1 MGSEGESSDFN
12 SPLYV
17 AVGRNVK
24 EGKSLLT
31 WALENFDGRNI
42 CLVHVHQ
49 PTNLVSLLNG
59 KLSTSKLKN
68 HVVKACQEFERL
80 KIQKLMN
87 QYLLFL
93 SQTGK
98 QADTV
103 WIEMRNIEK
112 GILQLITQH
121 SIRRLIMGAGAET
134 FKSKI
139 LSETNST
146 KAMVVCQ
153 QAPISCHIWF
163 VSQGR
168 PIYARPVGFGS
179 HLTTTVTLS
188 PSTRSSGTIL
198 ARDPNENMDVGAENV
213 QYFELPNRSIDDV
226 VSTMS
231 PSAPTVGQTSGGG
244 SPSPLKVERPAY
256 LTCSS
261 SNTSLDSEFQ
271 DEEICDLRNKLE
283 HTMIDAENS
292 KHRTI
297 EESLRWWRAEEDA
310 LEAMHKAE
318 AAESL
323 CKEETNRCKEMEE
336 LLHRQKQEM
345 ETMKSQHDQ
354 VSKEL
359 QLIQDQK
366 PALESQLR
374 QAYDS
379 EKELEDKII
388 QAVNL
393 LITFKGTRDRLQIEY
408 DSAIRKVNKYRAL
421 QKEDP
426 LGISSAHFFG
436 ISFSDIIEATQNFK
450 PSQKI
455 GEGRYG
461 SVFKG
466 VLCHVKVAIKMLP
479 SMGSQSDSEFKNEVE
494 FLSRVR
500 HPNLVTLIGAC
511 PESRSLVYEYIEN
524 GSLEDYLSGRAK
536 SGSLSWQSRIKIA
549 IDICSAILF
558 LHANNICCVHG
569 NLKPSDILLDANFVT
584 KISDYGINNLISEN
598 ENPSSFHTLGSKN
611 DPEKLAYMDPESFE
625 NGKLTTESDV
635 YSFGV
640 ILLRLLT
647 ARPAMSVIRDVKCAM
662 ERGNLDAVLDTSA
675 GEWPLKQA
683 KQLAHLALRCCEED
697 PMDRPD
703 LASEIW
709 AVLEPMRELCNSSQI
724 TSTASF
730 MDSRSQHKIPSHFV
744 CPIYQ
749 EVMKDPHI
757 AGDGFTYEAEAI
769 RGWFNS
775 GHKTSPMTN
784 LKLDN
789 CDLLPNYALYY
800 AIQEW
805 QQNT

>member
-68 HVVKACQEFERL
+68 HVVKACREFERL

-153 QAPISCHIWF
+153 QAPISCHIW
-163 VSQGR
+163 
-168 PIYARPVGFGS
+168 PVGFGS

-188 PSTRSSGTIL
+188 PSTSSSGTIL
-198 ARDPNENMDVGAENV
+198 ARDPKENMDVGAENV

-318 AAESL
+318 AAENL

>member
-12 SPLYV
+12 LPIYV

-31 WALENFDGRNI
+31 WAVENFDGRNI

-49 PTNLVSLLNG
+49 PANFVSLLNG

-68 HVVKACQEFERL
+68 QVVKACQEFERS
-80 KIQKLMN
+80 KMQKLMN

-93 SQTGK
+93 SQMGK
-98 QADTV
+98 QADKV

-153 QAPISCHIWF
+153 QAPLSCHLWF

-168 PIYARPVGFGS
+168 LIYARPVSFGS

-188 PSTRSSGTIL
+188 PSTSSGGTIL
-198 ARDPNENMDVGAENV
+198 TRDPKENMDVGAENV
-213 QYFELPNRSIDDV
+213 QSFESPNRSIDDV
-226 VSTMS
+226 VSTMN
-231 PSAPTVGQTSGGG
+231 PSALTVRQTSGGG
-244 SPSPLKVERPAY
+244 SPSPLKVERPEY

-271 DEEICDLRNKLE
+271 DEETCDLRNKLE
-283 HTMIDAENS
+283 NAMIDTE
-292 KHRTI
+292 KFKYTF

-310 LEAMHKAE
+310 LEAMRKAE
-318 AAESL
+318 AAEGL
-323 CKEETNRCKEMEE
+323 GKEETNRCKEMEE

-354 VSKEL
+354 ILKEL

-408 DSAIRKVNKYRAL
+408 DSAVRKVNKYRAL

-479 SMGSQSDSEFKNEVE
+479 SLGSQSDSEFKNEVE

-558 LHANNICCVHG
+558 LHANNTCYVHG

-584 KISDYGINNLISEN
+584 KISDFGINNLISEN
-598 ENPSSFHTLGSKN
+598 ENPSGFHTLGSKN

-640 ILLRLLT
+640 VLLRLLT
-647 ARPAMSVIRDVKCAM
+647 ARPATSVIRDVNCAM

-675 GEWPLKQA
+675 GDWPLRQA
-683 KQLAHLALRCCEED
+683 KQLANLALRCCEKD

-709 AVLEPMRELCNSSQI
+709 TVLEPMRELCTSSQL
-724 TSTASF
+724 TSASSC

-769 RGWFNS
+769 RGWFDS

>member
-1 MGSEGESSDFN
+1 MGSEEESSGFN
-12 SPLYV
+12 SSIYV

-31 WALENFDGRNI
+31 WAVENFDGRNI

-59 KLSTSKLKN
+59 KLLTSKLKIMCA
-68 HVVKACQEFERL
+68 KSS
-80 KIQKLMN
+80 M
-87 QYLLFL
+87 
-93 SQTGK
+93 K

-103 WIEMRNIEK
+103 WIEMRNIDK

-153 QAPISCHIWF
+153 QAPISCHVWF

-168 PIYARPVGFGS
+168 LKYARPVGFGS
-179 HLTTTVTLS
+179 HLTTTVTLL
-188 PSTRSSGTIL
+188 PSTSGGGTIL
-198 ARDPNENMDVGAENV
+198 ARDPKEKMDVGAENV
-213 QYFELPNRSIDDV
+213 QYFEHPNRSIDDV
-226 VSTMS
+226 ASTMS
-231 PSAPTVGQTSGGG
+231 PSALTVCQTSGGG
-244 SPSPLKVERPAY
+244 SPSPLKVERPEY

-271 DEEICDLRNKLE
+271 EEETCDLRNKLE

-292 KHRTI
+292 KHRTFD
-297 EESLRWWRAEEDA
+297 ESLRWWRAEEDA
-310 LEAMHKAE
+310 VEAMH
-318 AAESL
+318 
-323 CKEETNRCKEMEE
+323 
-336 LLHRQKQEM
+336 
-345 ETMKSQHDQ
+345 
-354 VSKEL
+354 
-359 QLIQDQK
+359 
-366 PALESQLR
+366 
-374 QAYDS
+374 
-379 EKELEDKII
+379 
-388 QAVNL
+388 
-393 LITFKGTRDRLQIEY
+393 KGTRDRLQIEY

-426 LGISSAHFFG
+426 LGISSAQFFG

-494 FLSRVR
+494 FLCRVR
-500 HPNLVTLIGAC
+500 HPNLVTLVGAC

-549 IDICSAILF
+549 IDICSTILF
-558 LHANNICCVHG
+558 LHANNTCCVHG
-569 NLKPSDILLDANFVT
+569 NLKPSDILLDANFIT
-584 KISDYGINNLISEN
+584 KISDFGIYNLISEN
-598 ENPSSFHTLGSKN
+598 ENPSSFHTL
-611 DPEKLAYMDPESFE
+611 
-625 NGKLTTESDV
+625 
-635 YSFGV
+635 
-640 ILLRLLT
+640 
-647 ARPAMSVIRDVKCAM
+647 
-662 ERGNLDAVLDTSA
+662 ERGNLDALLDTSA
-675 GEWPLKQA
+675 GEWPLRQV
-683 KQLAHLALRCCEED
+683 KQLANLALRCCEKD

-703 LASEIW
+703 LSSEIW
-709 AVLEPMRELCNSSQI
+709 AVLEPMRELCNSLQL
-724 TSTASF
+724 TSTSSC

-775 GHKTSPMTN
+775 GHKTSR
-784 LKLDN
+784 
-789 CDLLPNYALYY
+789 
-800 AIQEW
+800 
-805 QQNT
+805 